1 MDISNASLLDEPT
14 AAAEAMMMAHR
25 ANRKNKSNKFLCDS
39 NTHPLLHFGFFNIS
53 AQITHFAV
61 RTW

>member
-1 MDISNASLLDEPT
+1 MELFIDLTGLDISNASLLDEPT

-39 NTHPLLHFGFFNIS
+39 NTHPQGIS
-53 AQITHFAV
+53 RV
-61 RTW
+61 PTWVF